1 MPSFESVVSKTSTIS
16 SAFLIG
22 TTCILIIYL
31 LLQMSVL
38 LEILLSGKGKETV
51 TSVISKLKSEN
62 SEIELKPFLV
72 STKGRG
78 YHKWVW
84 SVIGIGYGLG
94 GLFMLLP
101 VLLII
106 FGAYVVFKYMVFKI
120 LGRFQP
126 SGSK

>member
-1 MPSFESVVSKTSTIS
+1 MPSFELMVTKTSTIS
-16 SAFLIG
+16 SALLIG
-22 TTCILIIYL
+22 TTCILILYL

-38 LEILLSGKGKETV
+38 LEILLSGKGMETV
-51 TSVISKLKSEN
+51 TSVISKLESEN
-62 SEIELKPFLV
+62 GEIELKPFLV

-106 FGAYVVFKYMVFKI
+106 LGFYVVSKYFVFKI
-120 LGRFQP
+120 LGRLQV
-126 SGSK
+126 GRSK